1 MTHETPAQPNSPPA
15 PPHRRSWV
23 KKFDDA
29 FRGLKLGV
37 RGHSS
42 FFVHFFVTTVVIA
55 AAAILRL
62 SLEHWCILLGCI
74 TAVITAELFN
84 SAIEI
89 LCRVIEIER
98 LPNGKAPLDIA
109 AGAVLAVSIG
119 AAAIG
124 AIVFVARLFE
134 LFG

>member
-1 MTHETPAQPNSPPA
+1 MTHEPHTQPGSSPA
-15 PPHRRSWV
+15 PPRRRSWSR
-23 KKFDDA
+23 KFADA

-55 AAAILRL
+55 AAAILRVK
-62 SLEHWCILLGCI
+62 LEHWCILLGCI
-74 TAVITAELFN
+74 TAVFAAELFN
-84 SAIEI
+84 SAIEV
-89 LCRVIEIER
+89 LCRTIEIER

-119 AAAIG
+119 SAVIG
-124 AIVFVARLFE
+124 AIVFVADLVE
-134 LFG
+134 QFG